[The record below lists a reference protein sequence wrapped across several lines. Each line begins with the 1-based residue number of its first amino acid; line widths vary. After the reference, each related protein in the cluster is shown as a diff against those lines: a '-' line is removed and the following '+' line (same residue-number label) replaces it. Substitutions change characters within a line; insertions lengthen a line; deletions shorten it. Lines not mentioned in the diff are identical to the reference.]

1 MKVGFLSS
9 HRGQQKYIKEH
20 KAVVNFFEKK
30 KIEVVHSLDT
40 SIESLLSLGWLERE
54 AIFMNFY
61 HKLETCDIVFAEC
74 TMQSTQ
80 VGFGLS
86 YLRAK
91 GMPIVM
97 MTIRNADEY
106 SPKKDVYSNI
116 ENLMFLQYD
125 MSDITTALE
134 EAVEFMEQRIDKRFT
149 VIFPSH
155 LLAKIE
161 EQVKK
166 KKLPKSVY
174 IRQLIEKDLAASE
187 EK

>member
-1 MKVGFLSS
+1 MKIGFLTS
-9 HRGQQKYIKEH
+9 HRGQKKYEKEH
-20 KAVVNFFEKK
+20 KAVVDYFEKK
-30 KIEVVHSLDT
+30 GHEVIHSMDM
-40 SIESLLSLGWLERE
+40 SIEKLIPLSWLERE
-54 AIFMNFY
+54 GIFMDFY

-74 TMQSTQ
+74 TLQSTQ

-86 YLRAK
+86 YLRSK
-91 GMPIVM
+91 GMPVVM
-97 MTIRNADEY
+97 MTIRDVDEY

-116 ENLMFLQYD
+116 ENLMFVQYD
-125 MSDITTALE
+125 MSDLPDVLHEALTY
-134 EAVEFMEQRIDKRFT
+134 MEQRIDKRFT

-174 IRQLIEKDLAASE
+174 IRQLIEKDLKES
-187 EK
+187 K